1 MRIFFAVIVILLG
14 ANLLV
19 DVLDS
24 NMVDIMEDRKNTIE
38 KLIEEG

>member
-1 MRIFFAVIVILLG
+1 MKIFFSVIVILLG
-14 ANLLV
+14 VNLLV

-38 KLIEEG
+38 KLIEAS

>member
-1 MRIFFAVIVILLG
+1 MKIFLSVIVILLG
-14 ANLLV
+14 VNLLV

-38 KLIEEG
+38 RLIEAS

>member
-1 MRIFFAVIVILLG
+1 MRIFFSVIVILLG
-14 ANLLV
+14 VNLLV

-38 KLIEEG
+38 KLIQDS

>member
-1 MRIFFAVIVILLG
+1 MRIFLSVIVILLG
-14 ANLLV
+14 VNLLV

-38 KLIEEG
+38 KLIEAS